1 MFRRKIIKDY
11 WFSVKNKNLKILS
24 IRFVKNK
31 DKNVGLIE
39 IEKVSEET
47 NQKFKLDLIKS
58 FIKKMIIEKES
69 NE

>member
-1 MFRRKIIKDY
+1 M
-11 WFSVKNKNLKILS
+11 
-24 IRFVKNK
+24 KNK